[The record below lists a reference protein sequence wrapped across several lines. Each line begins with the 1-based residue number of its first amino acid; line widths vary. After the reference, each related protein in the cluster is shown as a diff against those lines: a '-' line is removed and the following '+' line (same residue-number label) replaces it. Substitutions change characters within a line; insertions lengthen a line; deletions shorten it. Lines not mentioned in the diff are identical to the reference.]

1 MNICIL
7 MGRLTKE
14 PELRS
19 TQNGVSVV
27 QFTIAVDRDFVR
39 QGEERQS
46 DFINCVAF
54 RQTADFVAKYFGKG
68 RMIAVQGSVQV
79 RSYDKNGEKRYV
91 TEVIVDR
98 AHFTGEKRRDGG
110 DLDYIEPDDIDR
122 ANSRDPDVLSDQGIP
137 F

>member
-54 RQTADFVAKYFGKG
+54 RQTADFIAKYFGKG

-98 AHFTGEKRRDGG
+98 AHFTGEKRRGGG

-122 ANSRDPDVLSDQGIP
+122 ANSRDPGALIDEGYP